1 MKIYI
6 IGAVAS
12 GKTTLAKTL
21 SDRLDVPYYSLDNV
35 VHLPDAQ
42 SPTGN
47 TKRSVTEQAQLFA
60 HILQQDRYIIED
72 VCRPQ
77 FTKGLHEVDHILFLD
92 FPVYQLYKRVIF
104 RWLKQGVGIE
114 ASNYKPTVA
123 MLSKMLKW
131 ATTSSKR
138 QIQPFLAKTTI
149 LRNKRDNQNYSDQF
163 EV

>member
-1 MKIYI
+1 M
-6 IGAVAS
+6 G
-12 GKTTLAKTL
+12 
-21 SDRLDVPYYSLDNV
+21 LD
-35 VHLPDAQ
+35 
-42 SPTGN
+42 
-47 TKRSVTEQAQLFA
+47 
-60 HILQQDRYIIED
+60 
-72 VCRPQ
+72 
-77 FTKGLHEVDHILFLD
+77 EVDYILFLD